1 VDEAYD
7 GLGATFDLYAEVY
20 GRNSIDDNG
29 MDMVGT
35 VHFGRN
41 FGNALWDGK
50 QMIFGDGDG
59 EVFNR
64 MTVAIDVMGHELTHG
79 VIQYDV
85 PPNGLEYSN
94 QPGAL
99 NESIADVFGSLVKQ
113 YSLGQTADEAD
124 WLIGEG
130 LIIGAEALR
139 SLQEPSAGLDPQ
151 PAHMRDYVN
160 TAKDNGGVHTNSGI
174 PNHAFYLAAT
184 EIGGYAWEGAGLIWY
199 LTLPLVSAKAQFQDF
214 ASQTLATAQR
224 LFGVN
229 SPEDEA
235 VGNAWAQVG
244 INL

>member
-1 VDEAYD
+1 MFAQGGRRLATALEFEKNRIIYSAENRYRLPGVRVRSEGQAPTNDSAVDEAYD

-41 FGNALWDGK
+41 FGNALWNGR

-85 PPNGLEYSN
+85 PPNGLEFAN

-113 YSLGQTADEAD
+113 YHLQQTAGEAD
-124 WLIGEG
+124 WLIGQG
-130 LIIGAEALR
+130 FLTVNVKGVALR
-139 SLQEPSAGLDPQ
+139 SMKAPGRGCRL
-151 PAHMRDYVN
+151 
-160 TAKDNGGVHTNSGI
+160 
-174 PNHAFYLAAT
+174 PNA
-184 EIGGYAWEGAGLIWY
+184 
-199 LTLPLVSAKAQFQDF
+199 
-214 ASQTLATAQR
+214 
-224 LFGVN
+224 
-229 SPEDEA
+229 
-235 VGNAWAQVG
+235 
-244 INL
+244 